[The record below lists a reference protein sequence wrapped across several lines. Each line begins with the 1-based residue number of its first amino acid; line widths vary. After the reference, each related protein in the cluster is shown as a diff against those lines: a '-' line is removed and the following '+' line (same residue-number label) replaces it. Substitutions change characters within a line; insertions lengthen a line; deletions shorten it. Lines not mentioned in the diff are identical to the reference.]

1 MASTAPAFGR
11 FEIGGVVR
19 RMVSGIG
26 DNWRTL
32 LIVAVATGLVSAAVS
47 GLSMSQLAGAMDP
60 ANPTAMLAI
69 FASPVYWVSS
79 FGTLFVTAFSLTA
92 MLAVL
97 LGRDGDVASAG
108 EAFGVALRRFLPM
121 LALTILWVLGLMVGY
136 ILIVI
141 PAFIVLTMWSVSA
154 PALVAEGIGPIAAFG
169 RSRALT
175 KGFRWPV
182 FGALVLFGILYIVIA
197 GTIQGGSSLGI
208 LSTLRGMQ
216 SGEDIRSVSLVGSVF
231 SATLSSVVMSTMT
244 AGFLAGL
251 YGELSEAK
259 EGGSYSQLADVF
271 A

>member
-32 LIVAVATGLVSAAVS
+32 LIVAVATGVVSAAVS
-47 GLSMSQLAGAMDP
+47 GLSMSRLAGAMDP
-60 ANPTAMLAI
+60 ANPSAMLAI

-97 LGRDGDVASAG
+97 LGRNGDAASAG

-141 PAFIVLTMWSVSA
+141 PALIVLTMWSVSA

-182 FGALVLFGILYIVIA
+182 FGALVLFGIVYLVVS
-197 GTIQGGSSLGI
+197 GVLQGGSTMGMI
-208 LSTLRGMQ
+208 TLYRTSPAGA
-216 SGEDIRSVSLVGSVF
+216 VAL
-231 SATLSSVVMSTMT
+231 SVVM
-244 AGFLAGL
+244 AGVMGIFNAAFLAGL
-251 YGELSEAK
+251 YGELRDAK
-259 EGGSYSQLADVF
+259 EGGSHSQLADVF